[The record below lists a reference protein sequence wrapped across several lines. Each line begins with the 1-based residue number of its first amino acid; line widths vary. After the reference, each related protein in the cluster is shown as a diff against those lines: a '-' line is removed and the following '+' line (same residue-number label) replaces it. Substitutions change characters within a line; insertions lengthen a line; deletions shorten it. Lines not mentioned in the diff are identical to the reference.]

1 MGSRTATSG
10 GSAERC
16 ADRTAVIGIDMISE
30 LGVFANTSV
39 VGALVAM
46 LIGRIPLS
54 FIRTEPCRPFRI

>member
-10 GSAERC
+10 GPAERR
-16 ADRTAVIGIDMISE
+16 AYRTSVIGIDMVSK
-30 LGVFANTSV
+30 LGICANASV

-54 FIRTEPCRPFRI
+54 FIRTEPRRPCRI